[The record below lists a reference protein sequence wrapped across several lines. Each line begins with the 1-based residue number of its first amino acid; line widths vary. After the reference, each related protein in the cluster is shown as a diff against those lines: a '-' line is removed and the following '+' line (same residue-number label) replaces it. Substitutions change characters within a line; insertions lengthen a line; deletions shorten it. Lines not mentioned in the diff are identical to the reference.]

1 MDVDQTDSSLIYLA
15 RPIDFAGAY
24 DLGHIVGA
32 ISDALVTR
40 GYIIYDPGAG
50 AFNAPQDVATGGTGI
65 RKVNEYVQS
74 ISCATVALLFSDI
87 HSVGVPMEIHA
98 AHSAQRPLVI
108 LGDMAASSWSLRGVG
123 HHVPLRLDA
132 SDTQVDESVRNIV
145 EFMDRHVSRGGPQSY

>member
-1 MDVDQTDSSLIYLA
+1 MDIDQTDSSLIYLA
-15 RPIDFAGAY
+15 RPIDFAGAH
-24 DLGHIVGA
+24 DLGRIVEAVSG
-32 ISDALVTR
+32 ALVTR
-40 GYIIYDPGAG
+40 GYIVYDPGAG
-50 AFNAPQDVATGGTGI
+50 AFNVPQDVATGGTGV

-123 HHVPLRLDA
+123 HHVSLRLDA
-132 SDTQVDESVRNIV
+132 SDAQVDESVRSVV
-145 EFMDRHVSRGGPQSY
+145 EFMDRHVSRGEPQSY